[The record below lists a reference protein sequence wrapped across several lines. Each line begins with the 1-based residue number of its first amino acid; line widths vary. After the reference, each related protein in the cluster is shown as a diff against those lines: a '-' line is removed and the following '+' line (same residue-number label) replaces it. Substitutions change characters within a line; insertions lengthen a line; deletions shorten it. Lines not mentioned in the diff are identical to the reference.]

1 MKSKSFDILEKFYK
15 SLILGENFLN
25 LPENR
30 LSIYQTLV
38 FNNIEDTCSKAFPI
52 TKEIL
57 KEDWDG
63 LIKDFLKNHKF
74 SSPYLWEV
82 PKDFISYLENKGFF
96 KNKRFLHELMVYEWV
111 EMEVFNE
118 DLPINKRQLSWY
130 EKYKISNTA
139 KILNFKYPVHKISQI
154 GIEKIDEYEDSY
166 FLIIY
171 QNPENYEV
179 EYLEIT
185 PFLYEVLSSLDDTL
199 FKSASKV
206 CSKYGVSFEEI
217 SPQLEEFFKL
227 LIKNK
232 IIV

>member
-1 MKSKSFDILEKFYK
+1 MKNKSFDILEKFYK

-30 LSIYQTLV
+30 LSLYQTLV

-52 TKEIL
+52 TKKIL
-57 KEDWDG
+57 KENWG
-63 LIKDFLKNHKF
+63 SLIRDFLKNHKF
-74 SSPYLWEV
+74 FSPYLWEV

-96 KNKRFLHELMVYEWV
+96 KDKRFLYELMVYEWV

-118 DLPINKRQLSWY
+118 DLPVNQRQLNWY

-139 KILNFKYPVHKISQI
+139 KLLNFKYPVHKISKI
-154 GIEKIDEYEDSY
+154 GIEQIEKHEGSY

-185 PFLYEVLSSLDDTL
+185 SFLYEVLSSLDDTL
-199 FKSASKV
+199 FKNTSKI
-206 CSKYGVSFEEI
+206 CDKYGVSFEEI
-217 SPQLEEFFKL
+217 APQLEEFFKL